1 MKIRIVDRKYS
12 IGGKWLRF
20 EVMQG
25 VKLVGW
31 KIAIGRYEIR
41 FYYERKRAAK
51 CCRQCGQKAQ
61 MLQLQTQDRSV

>member
-1 MKIRIVDRKYS
+1 METVDNTRKLINFVAKNYRKHVKIVDRKYI

-20 EVMQG
+20 QKMQG

-41 FYYERKRAAK
+41 FYLK
-51 CCRQCGQKAQ
+51 
-61 MLQLQTQDRSV
+61 